1 MVFWNVSEVSKI
13 KIFKPS
19 VYEILRMMQRERML
33 FTDAYDTV
41 NLTSSRMDNSYV
53 NVLEYIS
60 YLLSFSVVYSIK
72 YILGPNIFLFGGNE

>member
-1 MVFWNVSEVSKI
+1 
-13 KIFKPS
+13 
-19 VYEILRMMQRERML
+19 ML

-72 YILGPNIFLFGGNE
+72 DILGPNIFLFGGNE